1 MTTGAREVHYGEPP
15 MADLT
20 PEQEATRSRFEG
32 LIALAAPVLDVFL
45 AIGERV
51 SRIAEPTDHEYYPI
65 QPGQEPAQLPRP
77 RREAPQTEVE
87 ADGTISST
95 AEEIGPDEPV

>member
-1 MTTGAREVHYGEPP
+1 
-15 MADLT
+15 MADLS
-20 PEQEATRSRFEG
+20 PSQETTRSRVEG

-65 QPGQEPAQLPRP
+65 LASDQPAQLPGP
-77 RREAPQTEVE
+77 GPAPPVGVE
-87 ADGTISST
+87 EDGTISST
-95 AEEIGPDEPV
+95 AEEIGPDEPA